1 VTLQVLTGLLTHPE
15 TVLGYGTQTA
25 AVGKAAIRGNITWA
39 LVLSLFAPT
48 AMHLQHTNL
57 VLPFRTLVLFQ
68 LGNFIV
74 SAMWATGMPCWLAA
88 DGHTYRAVTHTL
100 NSSAQEPYPHPPPLH
115 SCPQLF
121 GANLLPDTCMGSQGL
136 DAAAA
141 SAASALSQAASQA
154 CHKLH
159 LVQLLLST
167 LVPLAPSLASGS
179 AGDMCQGSGA
189 FQILY
194 LYVAA
199 VLLLI
204 IPLTCAYFLELWAKA
219 QYLKLR
225 GMHAV
230 WHPWSVFWAAP
241 AQPGSSSTAQQQ
253 SQRATKGWLLLLLP
267 LLLLQLPWAVAQ
279 VVVSRMHGSCSPAL
293 VEYTWMRGLW

>member
-1 VTLQVLTGLLTHPE
+1 MTSQVLTGLLTHPE

-25 AVGKAAIRGNITWA
+25 AVGKAAIRGNIAWA
-39 LVLSLFAPT
+39 LLLSLFAPT

-57 VLPFRTLVLFQ
+57 VLPLRFLVPFQ
-68 LGNFIV
+68 LGNYIV

-100 NSSAQEPYPHPPPLH
+100 NSSTQQPFLPPLH

-121 GANLLPDTCMGSQGL
+121 GANLLADTCMGSQSIDIQAA
-136 DAAAA
+136 DAAD
-141 SAASALSQAASQA
+141 ALSQAASQA

-159 LVQLLLST
+159 LVQLLSST
-167 LVPLAPSLASGS
+167 LVPLAPSLAAGP
-179 AGDMCQGSGA
+179 GDMCKGSGA
-189 FQILY
+189 FQVLY

-204 IPLTCAYFLELWAKA
+204 IPLTCAYFLEFWAKA

-230 WHPWSVFWAAP
+230 WLPWSVFWAAT
-241 AQPGSSSTAQQQ
+241 AQPGSSAAAQQQQ
-253 SQRATKGWLLLLLP
+253 SQQGTKTWLVLLLP
-267 LLLLQLPWAVAQ
+267 LLLLQLPWALAQ
-279 VVVSRMHGSCSPAL
+279 VVVSKMHGSCSPAL
-293 VEYTWMRGLW
+293 AEYTWMRGLW